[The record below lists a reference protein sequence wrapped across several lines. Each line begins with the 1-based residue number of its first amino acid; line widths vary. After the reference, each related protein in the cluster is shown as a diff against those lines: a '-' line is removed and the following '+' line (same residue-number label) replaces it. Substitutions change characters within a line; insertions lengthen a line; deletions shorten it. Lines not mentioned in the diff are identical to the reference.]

1 VLDRIYRCE
10 KQSWKTLTCEI
21 SQVKKQ
27 RTLLTDPDFQRLQF
41 PAQNRYRPQYSYA
54 IVRGRS
60 DARESGAR
68 GFENDLTLFTMKQ
81 TTTLTTSDDPLPD
94 SFGKRILIIDDV
106 VLVGLS
112 VSTQL
117 KRAGFS
123 NVQFESEPLKAMEVV
138 SRFKPDMILLDI
150 LMPELSGLELLQQI
164 REIQEYDHIIVLMLS
179 AAGRDEQY
187 KSLELGA
194 LGFIQKPTTADNL
207 VRTVTSKFALARRI
221 GLQ

>member
-1 VLDRIYRCE
+1 
-10 KQSWKTLTCEI
+10 
-21 SQVKKQ
+21 
-27 RTLLTDPDFQRLQF
+27 
-41 PAQNRYRPQYSYA
+41 
-54 IVRGRS
+54 
-60 DARESGAR
+60 
-68 GFENDLTLFTMKQ
+68 MKE
-81 TTTLTTSDDPLPD
+81 TTTLTTPDASLSD
-94 SFGKRILIIDDV
+94 SFGKKILIIDDV

-123 NVQFESEPLKAMEVV
+123 NVQFESEPLKAMQVI
-138 SRFKPDMILLDI
+138 SQFKPDMILLDI

-164 REIQEYDHIIVLMLS
+164 RAIDENDHIIVLMLS